1 MQLIYGRG
9 RGAPGKI
16 RDKYINAA
24 APPAY
29 GIHIMAQH
37 MRRRRTMEQYFPFQT
52 TQLPFSYVAL
62 MPHCDANT
70 LYYHHGQY
78 YDSEVYRLNQLAV
91 RHRLTQLSLTQ
102 LLTEDIQLPAA
113 QLRRLRSTA
122 GAVFN
127 HQLYFEGM
135 TCQSGQPP
143 VNSLTAAIIAAYGS
157 MPRFQ
162 QLMLEAAQSIIGSG
176 WVWLVVEGDQGIH
189 IATTENN
196 DVVALASV
204 TPLLIMDIWEHAY
217 QTQAHT
223 GMAEYVENWFS
234 LIDWGVANQRYL
246 EAGGAQQG
254 LPAGNALG

>member
-1 MQLIYGRG
+1 
-9 RGAPGKI
+9 
-16 RDKYINAA
+16 
-24 APPAY
+24 
-29 GIHIMAQH
+29 
-37 MRRRRTMEQYFPFQT
+37 MEQYFPFQS

-62 MPHCDANT
+62 MPRCDANA
-70 LYYHHGQY
+70 LYYHHDQY
-78 YDSEVYRLNQLAV
+78 DNAVYQLNQLAV
-91 RHRLTQLSLTQ
+91 RHRLTQMSLSQ

-113 QLRRLRSTA
+113 QLRQLHSTA

-143 VNSLTAAIIAAYGS
+143 YNSLTAAITAAYGS
-157 MPRFQ
+157 MSRFQ

-176 WVWLVVEGDQGIH
+176 WVWLVAEGDHGIH

-204 TPLLIMDIWEHAY
+204 TPVLIMDMWEHAY
-217 QTQAHT
+217 QTQAHLNT
-223 GMAEYVENWFS
+223 AEYVETWFS
-234 LIDWGVANQRYL
+234 LIDWDVANRRYQ
-246 EAGGAQQG
+246 EADGTQQN